1 MYNKFSFNRL
11 FKFGGSLN
19 KTENMIIGIIG
30 AAILLFIWYTVTAS
44 GKISA
49 RILPNPVD
57 VLYAFPTLFRDYN
70 LMHNIWYTVSLNLQG
85 YLIALCIAIPLGFI
99 IGIFPAMDALF
110 KKYFEALRYLPLP
123 TVSGIFIAIFGLG
136 FGMKSKF
143 LAFGIFIFMLPSLL
157 QKITDL
163 QNPANEKDYTYIE
176 SAKTLGMTNWQ
187 MFKYVYWPYVIDKIY
202 QDIRSLVAISYTYV
216 VIAECFNKEGG
227 IGAAIHTF
235 TRQSRTPEVY
245 ALLFI
250 IVLIGIAQDKIFRV
264 MDPVLFPYHK
274 KSK

>member
-1 MYNKFSFNRL
+1 MKQFNIKRV
-11 FKFGGSLN
+11 FKFGGTLTQTESL
-19 KTENMIIGIIG
+19 IIGLIG
-30 AAILLFIWYTVTAS
+30 AALLLYGWYAVTVS
-44 GKISA
+44 GRISG

-57 VLYAFPTLFRDYN
+57 VWHAFPMLYN
-70 LMHNIWYTVSLNLQG
+70 DHHLMHNIWYTVSLNLTG
-85 YLIALCIAIPLGFI
+85 YVIALSIAIPLGYL
-99 IGIFPAMDALF
+99 IGIFPIMDALF

-143 LAFGIFIFMLPSLL
+143 LAFGIFIFMLPSIL

-163 QNPANEKDYTYIE
+163 QNPTNEKDYTYIE
-176 SAKTLGMTNWQ
+176 SARTLGLSNWQ
-187 MFKYVYWPYVIDKIY
+187 TFRYVYWPYVIDKVY

-227 IGAAIHTF
+227 IGAAISTF

-245 ALLFI
+245 ALLFV
-250 IVLIGIAQDKIFRV
+250 IVLIGIAQDKIFRI
-264 MDPVLFPYHK
+264 MDPIIFPYHK
-274 KSK
+274 KQK